1 MTDGHKRLAGVGSTA
16 LVVAIAR
23 AAESDRPDR
32 LFEDSL
38 ARRFLDAASVDQQAI
53 WTTGQGELFA
63 EAMGDYFAL
72 RTRYFDDY
80 FRQACAAG
88 CRQVV
93 VLAAGLDTRAFR
105 LDWPAGVRLFELDQP
120 EVLAFKEDVLQGE
133 VPCCTREVIAA
144 DLREDWPSLL
154 VKRGFHADEPTAWL
168 VEGVLVY
175 LTERDADHLLDRIST
190 LSAPGSHLSVEHV
203 TRSMVNTDQA
213 QEAAAAAPEGVM
225 NLLSSLWK
233 NEMTRPPA
241 DWLAAHG
248 WSAEEEPLTHL
259 AQRHSRPVPPAFDPT
274 LPGTGRVGLLTVVR
288 SS

>member
-1 MTDGHKRLAGVGSTA
+1 MTGGHQHLAGVSSTA
-16 LVVAIAR
+16 LVVGMAR
-23 AAESDRPDR
+23 AAESERPDR

-38 ARRFLDAASVDQQAI
+38 ARRFLDAAGIGQQAI
-53 WTTGQGELFA
+53 WTTGQGEQFA

-80 FRQACAAG
+80 FTQACAAG

-120 EVLAFKEDVLQGE
+120 EMVAFKEDVLQGE

-144 DLREDWPSLL
+144 DLRGDWPALL
-154 VKRGFHADEPTAWL
+154 VERGFRADEPTAWL

-175 LTERDADHLLDRIST
+175 LTERDADHLLGRISA
-190 LSAPGSHLSVEHV
+190 LSAPGSRLALEHV

-233 NEMTRPPA
+233 NEMTRPPG

-259 AQRHSRPVPPAFDPT
+259 AQRHTRPVPPAFDPT
-274 LPGTGRVGLLTVVR
+274 LPGSGRVGLLTSVR
-288 SS
+288 TS